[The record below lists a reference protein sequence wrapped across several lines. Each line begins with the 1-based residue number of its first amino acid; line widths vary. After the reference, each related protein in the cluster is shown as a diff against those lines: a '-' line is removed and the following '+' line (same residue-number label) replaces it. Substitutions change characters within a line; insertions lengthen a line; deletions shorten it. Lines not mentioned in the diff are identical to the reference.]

1 MDKATPVP
9 RQRVFELADSAIG
22 LFLEFRDQHGY
33 GEEAARSLAVSE
45 VMDGEAA
52 RAEVDPPRL
61 RLKEVPFMRGCGCL
75 LAALFLL
82 LVIAGSLLTA
92 ATR

>member
-1 MDKATPVP
+1 
-9 RQRVFELADSAIG
+9 VFELADSAIG

-52 RAEVDPPRL
+52 RAEVDPPDY
-61 RLKEVPFMRGCGCL
+61 
-75 LAALFLL
+75 A
-82 LVIAGSLLTA
+82 
-92 ATR
+92 

>member
-9 RQRVFELADSAIG
+9 SQRVFELADSAIG
-22 LFLEFRDQHGY
+22 LFLEFRDQHSY

-52 RAEVDPPRL
+52 RAEVDP
-61 RLKEVPFMRGCGCL
+61 
-75 LAALFLL
+75 ADDA
-82 LVIAGSLLTA
+82 
-92 ATR
+92 